1 MNYQAF
7 LRRRRIGAIALIGAF
22 IAQSLFGV
30 FCGNLFGFWQTTLIL
45 VVPPA
50 FFLLISG
57 SIPSLWSTG
66 ILVPFVVIANLV
78 ECAPYRGGG
87 AAMGYVPAFILGLPL
102 SFLVG
107 VCVSIYVLIRERK
120 AKREH

>member
-1 MNYQAF
+1 
-7 LRRRRIGAIALIGAF
+7 
-22 IAQSLFGV
+22 V

-57 SIPSLWSTG
+57 SIASLWSAG
-66 ILVPFVVIANLV
+66 ILVPFIAIANIV
-78 ECAPYRGGG
+78 ECAQTPGGG
-87 AAMGYVPAFILGLPL
+87 AAMGYVPAFLLGLPL
-102 SFLVG
+102 SFLAG
-107 VCVSIYVLIRERK
+107 VCISIYVFIRERK